1 MCVKRGN
8 GGGGSMRSKG
18 RKPVFLSLPALCAQ
32 MPEVITLEKK
42 KDISTSNQF
51 QDAKVS
57 KRGHTLG
64 RNVLILCA

>member
-1 MCVKRGN
+1 MCEERKR
-8 GGGGSMRSKG
+8 GGGSMRSKG